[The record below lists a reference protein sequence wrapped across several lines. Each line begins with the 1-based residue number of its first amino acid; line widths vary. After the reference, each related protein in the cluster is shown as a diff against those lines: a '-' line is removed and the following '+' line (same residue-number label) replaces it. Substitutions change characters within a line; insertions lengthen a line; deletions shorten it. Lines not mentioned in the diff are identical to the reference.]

1 MDIKN
6 NIDYRTYK
14 YDKYNTLGD
23 KKYDYA
29 TKGILHL
36 CLPKVLFKGNQ
47 VLVSFLQAIDIR
59 LVMMLKLVDKVK
71 KFKYITWY

>member
-14 YDKYNTLGD
+14 YDKYNKLGD
-23 KKYDYA
+23 LKYDYA
-29 TKGILHL
+29 SNGILRL

-59 LVMMLKLVDKVK
+59 LVMMLKLIDKVK